1 MTKVLVN
8 AGICGHEIKITVN
21 TLPDSTVKA
30 EIESSC
36 PNISK
41 ISPELLVFDPVTE
54 LFQDGNL
61 STELKKYTSHPSCV
75 FISALLKAAESEA
88 GFALKKDIS
97 IKFIE

>member
-8 AGICGHEIKITVN
+8 SGICGHEIKITVN

-30 EIESSC
+30 DIETSC

-41 ISPELLVFDPVTE
+41 ISPELLVFDPFAE

-61 STELKKYTSHPSCV
+61 SAELKKYTTHSSCV
-75 FISALLKAAESEA
+75 FISAILKAAEAEA
-88 GFALKKDIS
+88 GLALKKDIF
-97 IKFIE
+97 IKFIN